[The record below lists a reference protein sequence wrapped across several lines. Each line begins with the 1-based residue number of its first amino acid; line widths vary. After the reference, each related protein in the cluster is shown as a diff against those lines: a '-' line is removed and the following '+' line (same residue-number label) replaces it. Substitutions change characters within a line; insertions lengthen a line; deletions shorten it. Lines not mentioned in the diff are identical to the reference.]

1 MPTQSGIERSKV
13 NSMINKTNYVTKAEQ
28 VMRNITN
35 DNSRLTTTKIRKLL
49 SMSAEIY
56 NDASRLIVNEL
67 DDDILARIQYL
78 RMQIAYQAGRD
89 RDVKRFVEQSNLLEE
104 IQLIGADKEKLIV
117 FCHYMEALVAYHR
130 FYGGKD
136 N

>member
-1 MPTQSGIERSKV
+1 
-13 NSMINKTNYVTKAEQ
+13 MINKTNYVTKAEQ

>member
-1 MPTQSGIERSKV
+1 M
-13 NSMINKTNYVTKAEQ
+13 NNMINKTNYVTKAEQ
-28 VMRNITN
+28 VMEKITN
-35 DNSRLTTTKIRKLL
+35 GHSKLTTSKIRKLL

-56 NDASRLIVNEL
+56 NDAMRLTVDEL
-67 DDDILARIQYL
+67 DDNMQARIQYL

-89 RDVKRFVEQSNLLEE
+89 RDVKKFVEESELMKE
-104 IQLIGADKEKLIV
+104 IQLIGANKEKLIV

-130 FYGGKD
+130 FFGGRD